1 MFEILCIS
9 GLQWCKIEHYSINVQ
24 CKIYNEHQIRHK
36 HKNTRHGIVLF
47 GVNHIFL
54 RLCFVHVKNIA
65 FNTGQ
70 GNTLKDWRPI
80 VCYDSS
86 SSAISCNA
94 SSSILFSS
102 FIATLTFAQSL
113 RTELPLPGYIMLLMT
128 LPGCPRPRKKFIHN
142 RKCKFYSLVNNI
154 TA

>member
-1 MFEILCIS
+1 M
-9 GLQWCKIEHYSINVQ
+9 QHSINAQ
-24 CKIYNEHQIRHK
+24 CKINNEHQTRLR
-36 HKNTRHGIVLF
+36 HKNTRHVMSYLASIML
-47 GVNHIFL
+47 IFL
-54 RLCFVHVKNIA
+54 RLFFVHVKNIA
-65 FNTGQ
+65 INTGQ
-70 GNTLKDWRPI
+70 GNTLEDWRPCVH

-94 SSSILFSS
+94 SSSIRFSS

-128 LPGCPRPRKKFIHN
+128 LPGWPRPRKKFIHN
-142 RKCKFYSLVNNI
+142 RKFKFYLNNI